1 MCGGV
6 YAGEWLGN
14 GGRPDACHP
23 VDDEGCLPNG
33 HAAYRGGHGPTAP
46 SRPDL
51 VRRPAAGAPGP
62 CSVAALRGAPYP
74 WIGSPPP
81 PALKG
86 LRTHVSQAQVALL
99 SVVVAGGGVLVAA
112 LRKYC
117 FDSPGATERFPFE
130 RHGQQRPTIRHGS
143 TLFCSLLHTLLPTN
157 SSVLF
162 RAAAGDP
169 EPGAGPGDGAVW
181 VALGDGVGQSAAD
194 TLSPFRLKPYL
205 DPLEAGSCS
214 CSIKDPKTI
223 AAARYGGGLLLKL
236 VYFDGGLLIAL
247 QLAGLAG
254 LCWLTSAVMAAAPI
268 CKTDGELPQ
277 KLWAAA
283 MVLCVLGWL
292 ATATLVAAAGLW
304 VRRPAGF
311 ANLGA
316 HW

>member
-1 MCGGV
+1 MQ
-6 YAGEWLGN
+6 AN
-14 GGRPDACHP
+14 GSA
-23 VDDEGCLPNG
+23 
-33 HAAYRGGHGPTAP
+33 T
-46 SRPDL
+46 
-51 VRRPAAGAPGP
+51 AAGRMLVIPWTMRAACPTVTLHIEEDTVPRHQVGQILSAARLQVPQAP
-62 CSVAALRGAPYP
+62 ALSRHCGALH
-74 WIGSPPP
+74 IHGSGRPPP